1 MVDVDDNANDLRI
14 RVLCSR
20 EVKLGHKSKPEGH
33 CVLTIVSCVARR
45 QPCLQIEI
53 EMQDI

>member
-1 MVDVDDNANDLRI
+1 MKYKYN
-14 RVLCSR
+14 
-20 EVKLGHKSKPEGH
+20 
-33 CVLTIVSCVARR
+33 CVLTIVSRVARR